1 MANFYLELHGGDFG
15 EGKKKGWY
23 DTWDKNVISLPM
35 PHKTFG
41 GTEKIKLSNVESIQV
56 ADEEAVKKMGATFGW
71 GLAGLA
77 VLGPLG
83 MAAGLLGGG
92 RKKMITFICIL
103 KDERKFLATMN
114 NKGFIKLQGAHLTMS
129 SF

>member
-1 MANFYLELHGGDFG
+1 MAHFYLELHGGDFG
-15 EGKKKGWY
+15 EGKKKGYY
-23 DTWDKNVISLPM
+23 DTWDKDAIYLPK
-35 PHKTFG
+35 PYKTFG
-41 GTEKIKLSNVESIQV
+41 GTERIELSNIDSIQV
-56 ADEEAVKKMGATFGW
+56 ADEEAVKKLAGTVGW
-71 GLAGLA
+71 GIAGLA

-83 MAAGLLGGG
+83 MAAGLLTGG

-114 NKGFIKLQGAHLTMS
+114 NKGFIKLQGAHLTVS

>member
-1 MANFYLELHGGDFG
+1 MANYYLELHGGNFG

-23 DTWDKNVISLPM
+23 DTWDKNVLHLP
-35 PHKTFG
+35 KVKSTFG
-41 GTEKIKLSNVESIQV
+41 GTEKIKLIDIESIRV
-56 ADEEAVKKMGATFGW
+56 ADEESIKKMGATFGW

-77 VLGPLG
+77 LLGPLG

-92 RKKMITFICIL
+92 RNKMITFICIL

-114 NKGFIKLQGAHLTMS
+114 NKGFVKLQGAHLTIT